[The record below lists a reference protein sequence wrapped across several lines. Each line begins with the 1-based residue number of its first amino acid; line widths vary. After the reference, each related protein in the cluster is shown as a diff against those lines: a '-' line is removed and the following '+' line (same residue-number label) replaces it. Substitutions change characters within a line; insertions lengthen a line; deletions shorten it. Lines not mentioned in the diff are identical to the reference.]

1 LEDTMTD
8 EEIHTEDLVDITIPT
23 EEIDAAIKANK
34 KGKRVKLVL
43 AILIAIPVL
52 SCLFAIFTQ

>member
-1 LEDTMTD
+1 MTD